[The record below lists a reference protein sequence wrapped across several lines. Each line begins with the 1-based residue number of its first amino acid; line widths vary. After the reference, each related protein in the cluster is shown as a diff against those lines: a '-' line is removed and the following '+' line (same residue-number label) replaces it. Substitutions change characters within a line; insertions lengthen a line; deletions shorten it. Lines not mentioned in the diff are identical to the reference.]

1 MTASK
6 VNRCCIR
13 VGSLL
18 ASWLAMSVPVAA
30 QTAPSVGPDIVA
42 TMERLAIKLPAEI
55 AGSEPVKRPLEELTR
70 ERCDHKAI
78 ATLGTELDKAGYR
91 REAANAHVQLFREL
105 RRLSAFPQV
114 CSDHFAATD

>member
-6 VNRCCIR
+6 ANRCCIR

-18 ASWLAMSVPVAA
+18 ASWLAMSLPVAA

-42 TMERLAIKLPAEI
+42 TMERLAVKLPAEI
-55 AGSEPVKRPLEELTR
+55 AGSEPVRRPLEELTR
-70 ERCDHKAI
+70 ERCDQKAI

-91 REAANAHVQLFREL
+91 REAANAHVSYSGAAAVIR
-105 RRLSAFPQV
+105 PP
-114 CSDHFAATD
+114 SDLQRSFCCG